1 MLSEFERRTGDPN
14 LGGSAKSG
22 LVTSYRQESERCAG
36 FLVEHG
42 PSKGAVVASGA
53 NVEQATT
60 MMRRNVYGWFTKI
73 DVGIYDVSEL
83 GRSALDEA
91 RNEQE

>member
-1 MLSEFERRTGDPN
+1 
-14 LGGSAKSG
+14 
-22 LVTSYRQESERCAG
+22 
-36 FLVEHG
+36 
-42 PSKGAVVASGA
+42 
-53 NVEQATT
+53 